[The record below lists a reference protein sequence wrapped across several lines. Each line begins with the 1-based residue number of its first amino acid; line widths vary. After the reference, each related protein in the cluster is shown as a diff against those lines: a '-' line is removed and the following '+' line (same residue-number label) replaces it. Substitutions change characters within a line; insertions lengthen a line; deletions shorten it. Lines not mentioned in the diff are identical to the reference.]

1 MSIVEVRQ
9 SEAAASYWFS
19 GWNISIIAA
28 ALYSLANGLNVS
40 KRKAF
45 WPILACIWLYTLFVG
60 ATPTVIRA
68 AVMGTIVVVGQR
80 MERRAHAWITLFAA
94 C

>member
-1 MSIVEVRQ
+1 VRC
-9 SEAAASYWFS
+9 ACYCVR

-28 ALYSLANGLNVS
+28 ALYSLAEGLRLS

-45 WPILACIWLYTLFVG
+45 WVILGCIWLYTLFVG

-80 MERRAHAWITLFAA
+80 LERPAYG
-94 C
+94 

>member
-1 MSIVEVRQ
+1 VTF
-9 SEAAASYWFS
+9 YWFC

-28 ALYSLANGLNVS
+28 ALYCLANGLNIS

-45 WPILACIWLYTLFVG
+45 WPIRACIWLYTLCVG

-68 AVMGTIVVVGQR
+68 VVMGTIVVIGQR
-80 MERRAHAWITLFAA
+80 IERQAHA
-94 C
+94 

>member
-1 MSIVEVRQ
+1 
-9 SEAAASYWFS
+9 
-19 GWNISIIAA
+19 
-28 ALYSLANGLNVS
+28 
-40 KRKAF
+40 
-45 WPILACIWLYTLFVG
+45 VG

-68 AVMGTIVVVGQR
+68 ALMGTIVVVGQR